1 MNQPKLQT
9 HSDDALDMGEL
20 TQSLGFLVRLAQV
33 RMYDM
38 FYEEFAG
45 TEVRP
50 GETTVLW
57 LIDLNPGVR
66 QGLVARDLNIKPA
79 HMTKLVQRLVRDG
92 LIERH
97 IPPEDRR
104 SVRLTLTEYGKQHL
118 QVLRKPFLEVH
129 TAENIGLTA
138 LETTQL
144 SALLHKLAFPKDR
157 S

>member
-1 MNQPKLQT
+1 MTLTPD
-9 HSDDALDMGEL
+9 HDDTLEMGEL

-38 FYEEFAG
+38 FYAAFAN

-92 LIERH
+92 LIERCV
-97 IPPEDRR
+97 PPEDRR
-104 SVRLTLTEYGKQHL
+104 SVRLTLTDQGKRHL
-118 QVLRKPFLEVH
+118 QALRDTFLEVH
-129 TAENIGLTA
+129 AAENIGLTDVEA
-138 LETTQL
+138 TQL
-144 SALLHKLAFPKDR
+144 NALLYKLAFPKDR
-157 S
+157 P